1 MSDLELISLKLTDE
15 FMGVDS
21 EIDLFTKLLSQFLIK

>member
-21 EIDLFTKLLSQFLIK
+21 EIDLLTKLLSQFLIK